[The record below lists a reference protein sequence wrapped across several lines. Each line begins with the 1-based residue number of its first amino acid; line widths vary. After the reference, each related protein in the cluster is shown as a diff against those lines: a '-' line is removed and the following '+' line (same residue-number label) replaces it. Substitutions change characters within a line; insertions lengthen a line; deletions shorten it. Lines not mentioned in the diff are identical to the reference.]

1 MKRVLDALCS
11 PYHTWILLLVAWFGT
26 AIILGDAVELV
37 SPNYKVLIFSVVFLY
52 WLGVVIELATRRQN
66 SLC

>member
-26 AIILGDAVELV
+26 AVMLADALGLL
-37 SPNYKVLIFSVVFLY
+37 SPDYKVLIFALVFLY
-52 WLGVVIELATRRQN
+52 WLGVAIELATRRRN
-66 SLC
+66 G